1 MRNRWR
7 WWGQFCLLLLGLAAM
22 AQVSVDS
29 MLIDGRVIVPV
40 RRTVEGL
47 GGTIQYDP
55 ARHGITIML
64 AGATRQY
71 ALGTDAE
78 YPLEAFSDF
87 WIGESTLHSPA
98 YVLARQFN
106 LQLGWNSRA
115 KAATLAVPQT
125 GRTVTLPASPIPPL
139 AAPAAGVHPLLFIMA
154 GDGSYL
160 MGGVA
165 ARRYR
170 SDREMAPFLRGA
182 TRQYTLYTLTARIGT
197 RRVGAP
203 FRSEVGAE
211 GWFVRVSPPA
221 RQQALGLSAPW
232 NALPRR
238 PRIGDPGE
246 QAFQQMARDVLA
258 SRGITAAQ
266 PRVTQAISVDL
277 DGNGTAERVISAT
290 IGRQDYT
297 SNPQTGDYSFV
308 AMQSG
313 GRNWLLVGAFFPQ
326 PPPEFALPSQ
336 YSVGGLLDIDGDG
349 KMEVLVHYVGYEWN
363 GDLAYR
369 VLRLPGERPVN
380 LFSSFIGGI

>member
-1 MRNRWR
+1 MRNG
-7 WWGQFCLLLLGLAAM
+7 WWVFCVLLLGMAGM

-40 RRTVEGL
+40 RRVVEGL
-47 GGTIQYDP
+47 GGTVQYEP
-55 ARHGITIML
+55 ARHGITITL

-78 YPLEAFSDF
+78 YPVEAFPDF

-106 LQLGWNSRA
+106 LQLGWDNQA

-125 GRTVTLPASPIPPL
+125 GRAVTLPASPIPPL

-165 ARRYR
+165 NRRYR
-170 SDREMAPFLRGA
+170 SDREMAPFLQR

-203 FRSEVGAE
+203 FRSDVGAE
-211 GWFVRVSPPA
+211 GWFVRVSSPA
-221 RQQALGLSAPW
+221 RQQALALSAPW

-238 PRIGDPGE
+238 PRIADPGE

-297 SNPQTGDYSFV
+297 FNPQTGDYSFV

-313 GRNWLLVGAFFPQ
+313 GRNWVLAGAFFSQ
-326 PPPEFALPSQ
+326 QPPEFALPNQ